1 MQTYSNSKHDYYASM
16 VPFWGEQLDKEN
28 YSIWFC
34 KYNFNDE
41 VRYRG
46 CQYLGCVGGEGC
58 TFVVEWCV
66 PYHFLFPAPC

>member
-41 VRYRG
+41 VCG
-46 CQYLGCVGGEGC
+46 VHVCQHPGVWCGG
-58 TFVVEWCV
+58 
-66 PYHFLFPAPC
+66 PCGAVALACWGMA